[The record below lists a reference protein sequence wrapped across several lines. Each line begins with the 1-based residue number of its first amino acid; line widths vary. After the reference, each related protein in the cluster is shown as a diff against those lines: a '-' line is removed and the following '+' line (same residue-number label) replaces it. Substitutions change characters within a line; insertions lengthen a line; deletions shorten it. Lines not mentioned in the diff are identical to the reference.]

1 NQDVSSLSPSFS
13 KQGELCGTFN
23 KHAACQGII
32 ASILQVG
39 MMQPDVKKRS
49 PEMRARNLGTVKNKE
64 LKNKKAPILR
74 ALFLFH
80 IFKQAGAVP
89 INGVSGY
96 FTPRP
101 PKRLLKRAT

>member
-1 NQDVSSLSPSFS
+1 MSPSFS

-49 PEMRARNLGTVKNKE
+49 PEMRTRNLGTVKNKE
-64 LKNKKAPILR
+64 LKNKKAP
-74 ALFLFH
+74 
-80 IFKQAGAVP
+80 
-89 INGVSGY
+89 
-96 FTPRP
+96 
-101 PKRLLKRAT
+101 